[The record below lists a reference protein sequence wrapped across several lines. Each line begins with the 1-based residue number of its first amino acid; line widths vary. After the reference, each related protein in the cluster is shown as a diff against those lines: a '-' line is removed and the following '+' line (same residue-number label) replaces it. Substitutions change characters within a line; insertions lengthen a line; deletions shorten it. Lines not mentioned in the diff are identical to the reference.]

1 MIIQNPQNFN
11 KNEIVISPSHFLR
24 KIPLFRF
31 FNNDIILQ
39 TAKKYKKLNFS
50 KNFIFIS
57 P

>member
-24 KIPLFRF
+24 KILLFRF

-39 TAKKYKKLNFS
+39 TAKKCKKLNFS
-50 KNFIFIS
+50 KNFIFT
-57 P
+57 